1 MSTTEIGI
9 GGNREHK
16 DTLFRKIFGYEKIKK
31 WWNKERKRIANIL
44 LTREREEVFMT
55 TLFEVDKEI
64 YENDLRK
71 EGELKGRKEI
81 MFAMY
86 QSGIS
91 VNQIAAII
99 KMDVEEVEKMIGNK

>member
-1 MSTTEIGI
+1 
-9 GGNREHK
+9 
-16 DTLFRKIFGYEKIKK
+16 
-31 WWNKERKRIANIL
+31 
-44 LTREREEVFMT
+44 MT

-71 EGELKGRKEI
+71 EGEIKGRKEGRKEI

-99 KMDVEEVEKMIGNK
+99 KMDIEEVEKMIGNK

>member
-1 MSTTEIGI
+1 
-9 GGNREHK
+9 
-16 DTLFRKIFGYEKIKK
+16 
-31 WWNKERKRIANIL
+31 
-44 LTREREEVFMT
+44 MT

-71 EGELKGRKEI
+71 EGEIKGRKEGRKEV

-99 KMDVEEVEKMIGNK
+99 KMDIEEVEKMIGNK

>member
-1 MSTTEIGI
+1 
-9 GGNREHK
+9 
-16 DTLFRKIFGYEKIKK
+16 
-31 WWNKERKRIANIL
+31 
-44 LTREREEVFMT
+44 MT

-71 EGELKGRKEI
+71 EGEMKGRKEARKEGRKEGRKEI

>member
-1 MSTTEIGI
+1 
-9 GGNREHK
+9 
-16 DTLFRKIFGYEKIKK
+16 
-31 WWNKERKRIANIL
+31 
-44 LTREREEVFMT
+44 MT

-71 EGELKGRKEI
+71 EGEIKGRKEGRKEI

-91 VNQIAAII
+91 NNYYL
-99 KMDVEEVEKMIGNK
+99 KMFP

>member
-1 MSTTEIGI
+1 M
-9 GGNREHK
+9 
-16 DTLFRKIFGYEKIKK
+16 
-31 WWNKERKRIANIL
+31 
-44 LTREREEVFMT
+44 TREREKVFMT

-71 EGELKGRKEI
+71 EGEIKGRKEGRKEI

-91 VNQIAAII
+91 INQIAAII
-99 KMDVEEVEKMIGNK
+99 KMDIEEVEKMIGNK

>member
-1 MSTTEIGI
+1 
-9 GGNREHK
+9 
-16 DTLFRKIFGYEKIKK
+16 
-31 WWNKERKRIANIL
+31 
-44 LTREREEVFMT
+44 MT

-71 EGELKGRKEI
+71 EGEIKGRKEGRKEI

-91 VNQIAAII
+91 INQIAAII
-99 KMDVEEVEKMIGNK
+99 KMDIEEVEKMIGNK

>member
-1 MSTTEIGI
+1 
-9 GGNREHK
+9 
-16 DTLFRKIFGYEKIKK
+16 
-31 WWNKERKRIANIL
+31 
-44 LTREREEVFMT
+44 MT

-71 EGELKGRKEI
+71 EGRKEGRKEI

-91 VNQIAAII
+91 INQIAAII
-99 KMDVEEVEKMIGNK
+99 KMDIEEVEKMIGNK

>member
-1 MSTTEIGI
+1 
-9 GGNREHK
+9 
-16 DTLFRKIFGYEKIKK
+16 
-31 WWNKERKRIANIL
+31 
-44 LTREREEVFMT
+44 MT

-71 EGELKGRKEI
+71 EGEIKGRKEGRKEI